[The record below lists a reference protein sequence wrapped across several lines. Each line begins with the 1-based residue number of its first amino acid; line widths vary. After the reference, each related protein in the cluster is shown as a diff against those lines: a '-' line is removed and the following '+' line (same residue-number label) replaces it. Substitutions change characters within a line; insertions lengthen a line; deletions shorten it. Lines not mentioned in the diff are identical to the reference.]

1 MMDTS
6 PDPRPL
12 APAATPVVVVGAGMV
27 GTCTALAL
35 RQRGHAVCLL
45 DRRPPGLE
53 TSFGNAGLIQ
63 CEAAEPYA
71 FPRDLRK
78 LRDVA
83 LGRGFDIHW
92 HASGLSRYGAALWRY
107 FRTSAPAAHA
117 RVVPH
122 YAALI
127 AQALSAHEALIALS
141 GAQDLLRPAGYRRLY
156 RSARALDQA
165 ARDAERV
172 RAHWGVQSRL
182 EDTAQLAQAEPGLMQ
197 PMAGAVHFTQTG
209 VVADPGALVQRYAQ
223 AFERLGGQCQQAQV
237 RQLLPQRSGWVLQTD
252 QGRIEAAQVVIA
264 AGPWASDL
272 IAPLGYRL
280 PLFVKRGYH
289 RHFRDVGSL
298 RGAVYDTEKGYLLL
312 PMREGV
318 RLTTGAELADRDD
331 LPRLAQLQAAEACA
345 RTLVPL
351 GEALP
356 TPVWMGSRPCTA
368 DMLPIMGPAPR
379 HAGLWFNF
387 GHAHQGLTLGP
398 IVGELLAEA
407 LGGQVPRIDLGPYS
421 AARFGA

>member
-6 PDPRPL
+6 PDPRPS

-141 GAQDLLRPAGYRRLY
+141 GAQDLLAIAASTAVPGRWTRRPAMPSGYGPTGGCKAGWKTRPSWPRP
-156 RSARALDQA
+156 SRA
-165 ARDAERV
+165 
-172 RAHWGVQSRL
+172 
-182 EDTAQLAQAEPGLMQ
+182 
-197 PMAGAVHFTQTG
+197 
-209 VVADPGALVQRYAQ
+209 
-223 AFERLGGQCQQAQV
+223 
-237 RQLLPQRSGWVLQTD
+237 
-252 QGRIEAAQVVIA
+252 
-264 AGPWASDL
+264 
-272 IAPLGYRL
+272 
-280 PLFVKRGYH
+280 
-289 RHFRDVGSL
+289 
-298 RGAVYDTEKGYLLL
+298 
-312 PMREGV
+312 
-318 RLTTGAELADRDD
+318 
-331 LPRLAQLQAAEACA
+331 
-345 RTLVPL
+345 
-351 GEALP
+351 
-356 TPVWMGSRPCTA
+356 
-368 DMLPIMGPAPR
+368 
-379 HAGLWFNF
+379 
-387 GHAHQGLTLGP
+387 
-398 IVGELLAEA
+398 
-407 LGGQVPRIDLGPYS
+407 
-421 AARFGA
+421 